1 MDRCMRVQ
9 PLPIKY
15 LATRRRTLSL
25 SISYITKKII
35 LVAGLEGLVAIPRRE
50 TMRLSRVA
58 RGSSPSMWRLGF
70 GEFCSPD
77 RASLRSASMG
87 EIGERGL
94 RITNLRCLMGV
105 YKATQELCD

>member
-1 MDRCMRVQ
+1 
-9 PLPIKY
+9 
-15 LATRRRTLSL
+15 
-25 SISYITKKII
+25 
-35 LVAGLEGLVAIPRRE
+35 
-50 TMRLSRVA
+50 
-58 RGSSPSMWRLGF
+58 MWRLGC

-94 RITNLRCLMGV
+94 RMTTLRCLMGV